1 MYASRLSLPGFV
13 YVQRF
18 VFRIKVSVKQGY
30 LRLCVCV
37 CLCVRASLCLL
48 SDVAAVFMSACVIM
62 RPQGAENSD
71 SLTWRGEERWE
82 AEGDLILL
90 FYHRAQ
96 GPDTCESLPLLSP
109 YLNMYYYLRTS
120 L

>member
-1 MYASRLSLPGFV
+1 M
-13 YVQRF
+13 
-18 VFRIKVSVKQGY
+18 
-30 LRLCVCV
+30 
-37 CLCVRASLCLL
+37 CVRVRAPLCLL

-109 YLNMYYYLRTS
+109 YLNM
-120 L
+120 